1 MKDRFPLG
9 TPSKHHGVV
18 CFGGILFSKS
28 IELEIW
34 KTMRKYFELLI
45 SARKR
50 NKLHRTKEVNKLNE
64 LEKLSDQELMI
75 EKIHLLAKKSTHRTL
90 SILYGAWYL
99 LIIGVISVGTF
110 EPFISYLSLLTDTTA
125 SKNKILEVKSVF
137 YVTSGVSLLLAVT
150 LTIVFTF
157 LIGRQRKNQQLL
169 GLYEF
174 EELRRKISNSKK
186 AGDHFV
192 S

>member
-1 MKDRFPLG
+1 MK
-9 TPSKHHGVV
+9 
-18 CFGGILFSKS
+18 
-28 IELEIW
+28 
-34 KTMRKYFELLI
+34 KYFELLT
-45 SARKR
+45 SAKKR

-137 YVTSGVSLLLAVT
+137 YVTSGVSLLLAII
-150 LTIVFTF
+150 LTIVFIF

-174 EELRRKISNSKK
+174 EELRRKIANSKK
-186 AGDHFV
+186 ISDHFV

>member
-1 MKDRFPLG
+1 MK
-9 TPSKHHGVV
+9 
-18 CFGGILFSKS
+18 
-28 IELEIW
+28 
-34 KTMRKYFELLI
+34 KYFELLT
-45 SARKR
+45 SAKKR

-99 LIIGVISVGTF
+99 FIIGVLSVGTF

-137 YVTSGVSLLLAVT
+137 YVTSGVSLLLAII
-150 LTIVFTF
+150 LTIVFIF

-174 EELRRKISNSKK
+174 EELRRKIANSKK
-186 AGDHFV
+186 ISDHFV

>member
-1 MKDRFPLG
+1 MK
-9 TPSKHHGVV
+9 
-18 CFGGILFSKS
+18 
-28 IELEIW
+28 
-34 KTMRKYFELLI
+34 KYFELLT
-45 SARKR
+45 SAKKR

-75 EKIHLLAKKSTHRTL
+75 EKIHLLAKKSTYRTL
-90 SILYGAWYL
+90 SILYGVWYL
-99 LIIGVISVGTF
+99 LMIGVISVGAF
-110 EPFISYLSLLTDTTA
+110 EPFISYLSLITDATA
-125 SKNKILEVKSVF
+125 SKNKILEVESVF
-137 YVTSGVSLLLAVT
+137 YVTAGVSLLLAII
-150 LTIVFTF
+150 LTIVFIL

>member
-1 MKDRFPLG
+1 MK
-9 TPSKHHGVV
+9 
-18 CFGGILFSKS
+18 
-28 IELEIW
+28 
-34 KTMRKYFELLI
+34 KYFELLT
-45 SARKR
+45 SAKKR

-75 EKIHLLAKKSTHRTL
+75 EKIHLLASTHRTL

-137 YVTSGVSLLLAVT
+137 YVTSGVSLLLAII
-150 LTIVFTF
+150 LTIVFIF

-174 EELRRKISNSKK
+174 EELRRKIANSKK
-186 AGDHFV
+186 ISDHFV

>member
-1 MKDRFPLG
+1 MK
-9 TPSKHHGVV
+9 
-18 CFGGILFSKS
+18 
-28 IELEIW
+28 
-34 KTMRKYFELLI
+34 KYFELLT
-45 SARKR
+45 SAKKR

-137 YVTSGVSLLLAVT
+137 YVTSGVSLLLAII
-150 LTIVFTF
+150 LTIVFIF